1 MHVLQPFHVDNGLIN
16 KWQIIFFLSTVAF
29 NWKDDLWRPHCKIWL
44 LFSPLFKV
52 AMPIY
57 FAIVS
62 KHCINWLYYVPQCCL
77 ASQWSCQS
85 WKHYFSVSSQWVQW
99 YRVVYVK
106 GTSEWAEETV
116 DIQPV
121 GRCFSLEV
129 YLKSLW
135 LFILTW
141 SPALHS
147 SLSLCL
153 FPFFSFQIPG
163 LSLLKQNVGLA
174 GWRERKLNSGEI
186 AGWIKT
192 HSELCQIPTGIYRE
206 NRGLWDKRW
215 MVLCS
220 ADVADL
226 NSFKMKK

>member
-1 MHVLQPFHVDNGLIN
+1 MNACFDKQVTDLI
-16 KWQIIFFLSTVAF
+16 FLSTVAF

-62 KHCINWLYYVPQCCL
+62 KHCINWLYYLHQCCL

-135 LFILTW
+135 LFIPYMISSTALISLALFISIFLLPNTW
-141 SPALHS
+141 LITPKTK
-147 SLSLCL
+147 CR
-153 FPFFSFQIPG
+153 PCRVKG
-163 LSLLKQNVGLA
+163 K
-174 GWRERKLNSGEI
+174 EI
-186 AGWIKT
+186 KFRRD
-192 HSELCQIPTGIYRE
+192 S
-206 NRGLWDKRW
+206 W
-215 MVLCS
+215 M
-220 ADVADL
+220 
-226 NSFKMKK
+226 N